1 MIQIPLWKESVSS
14 STNVNK
20 ANKNLSLSLNTNK
33 TTAYDIRNPRPSLA
47 QEQKGGSVKLVNVW

>member
-20 ANKNLSLSLNTNK
+20 ANYNLSLNTNK